1 MNFQTA
7 VENYLNNKSKE
18 NLNRQVDALVAE
30 MTEKEKIRMLS
41 GRGMLMSLKN
51 MIFHRRQYNYEPI
64 PAGGCK
70 RLGIPPILFTDGPRG
85 VVMGNSTC
93 LPVSMCRASAFD
105 DDLEY
110 RLGKLIAAEAIAQG
124 ANYFAGICINLVRNP
139 RWGRSQ
145 ESYGE
150 DPFLLGRMGAALTR
164 SMQEE
169 GMIACPK
176 HYALNSI
183 EDLRF
188 HINVTTDE
196 RTLSEVY
203 LPHFKKCVEAGALS
217 IMGAYN
223 RYNEFY
229 CCENQ
234 NLLTDILRDEWGFD
248 GFVLSD
254 FVWGVY
260 DVEHSLRAGCDV
272 EMMFTWRYR
281 KIPKLLR
288 DGKLNM
294 RHIDRAVKNIV
305 SALIRSVPQIK
316 PRDQGVVAS
325 PQHRELAREA
335 AEKGIVLLQNN
346 GVLPLSEAAAIT
358 IAGNYADEENVG
370 DYGSSRVFSK
380 NVITPYAGLNNVFKR
395 VTLSQGTDVD
405 RAIRASK
412 ESDVI
417 VICSGSDRFKEG
429 EYLMNTRYSRD
440 EKPKNSGGD
449 RASLRLSNREVALIR
464 AMKEAGKKVVVV
476 LFSGCAIIVEE
487 WKQSADAIL
496 MNYYSGEAGGTALA
510 NILCGNVNPSGK
522 LPFTLARNE
531 TDYPAFLEI
540 GQKPYEI
547 EYGYYHGYTLF
558 EKRGI
563 QPAFPFGF
571 GLSYSTFSI
580 ENVEAEDEG
589 EVIRVRVDVENNG
602 DRDGAEVVQVY
613 AGSNG
618 ADQDRPVK
626 LLKGFQRVALK
637 AGEKKE
643 ISIPVNKDDLK
654 FYDADTRRWVLDE
667 AYTLYVGNSS
677 ADAMLRKAQ
686 IVLKPSSWVVAPG
699 RAATIQ

>member
-7 VENYLNNKSKE
+7 VESYHSDRTKE
-18 NLNRQVDALVAE
+18 NLNRQVDALVAD
-30 MTEKEKIRMLS
+30 MTEKEKIHMLS
-41 GRGMLMSLKN
+41 GRGMLTSLKN

-110 RLGKLIAAEAIAQG
+110 RVGKMIAAEAIAQG

-164 SMQEE
+164 AVQEE

-188 HINVTTDE
+188 HVNVTTDE
-196 RTLSEVY
+196 RTLHEVY

-217 IMGAYN
+217 MMGAYN
-223 RYNEFY
+223 RYDEFY

-234 NLLTDILRDEWGFD
+234 KLLTDILRNEWGFD

-254 FVWGVY
+254 FVWGIH
-260 DVEHSLRAGCDV
+260 DAEHSLRAGCDV

-288 DGKLNM
+288 GGKLNM
-294 RHIDRAVKNIV
+294 RHIDRAVKNILSV
-305 SALIRSVPQIK
+305 LIRTVPEIK
-316 PRDQGVVAS
+316 PRDRSVVAS
-325 PQHRELAREA
+325 PAHRELALEA
-335 AEKGIVLLQNN
+335 AEKGIVLLRNE
-346 GVLPLSEAAAIT
+346 GVLPLREASAVT
-358 IAGNYADEENVG
+358 VVGDYADEENVG
-370 DYGSSRVFSK
+370 DHGSSRVFSK
-380 NVITPYAGLNNVFKR
+380 NVITPYAGLKNVFGR
-395 VTLSQGTDVD
+395 VTLSQGTDVAQ
-405 RAIRASK
+405 AIRASLD
-412 ESDVI
+412 SDVI
-417 VICSGSDRFKEG
+417 VICAGSNRFEEG
-429 EYLMNTRYSRD
+429 EYLINTSYSRD

-449 RASLRLSNREVALIR
+449 RTSLRLSNREVVLIR
-464 AMKEAGKKVVVV
+464 AMKETGKKVVVV
-476 LFSGCAIIVEE
+476 LFGGCAIIVEE
-487 WKQSADAIL
+487 WKESADAII
-496 MNYYSGEAGGTALA
+496 MNYYSGEQGGTALA
-510 NILCGNVNPSGK
+510 NILSGRVDPSGK
-522 LPFTLARNE
+522 LPFTIARDE
-531 TDYPAFLEI
+531 TDYPPFLEI

-558 EKRGI
+558 DKEGI
-563 QPAFPFGF
+563 RPAFPFGF
-571 GLSYSTFSI
+571 GLSYTTFAI
-580 ENVEAEDEG
+580 DNLKAVDEG
-589 EVIRVRVDVENNG
+589 DVIRVSVEVENSG
-602 DRDGAEVVQVY
+602 DREGAEVVQVY

-618 ADQDRPVK
+618 ADRDRPVK
-626 LLKGFQRVALK
+626 LLKGYRRVVLK
-637 AGEKKE
+637 AGEKKNIAICVKKE
-643 ISIPVNKDDLK
+643 DLR
-654 FYDADTRRWVLDE
+654 FYNPDTTQWVLGE
-667 AYTLYVGNSS
+667 AYTFYVGNSS
-677 ADAMLRKAQ
+677 ADAMRRKAE
-686 IVLKPSSWVVAPG
+686 IVL
-699 RAATIQ
+699 

>member
-1 MNFQTA
+1 
-7 VENYLNNKSKE
+7 
-18 NLNRQVDALVAE
+18 
-30 MTEKEKIRMLS
+30 
-41 GRGMLMSLKN
+41 
-51 MIFHRRQYNYEPI
+51 
-64 PAGGCK
+64 
-70 RLGIPPILFTDGPRG
+70 
-85 VVMGNSTC
+85 
-93 LPVSMCRASAFD
+93 
-105 DDLEY
+105 
-110 RLGKLIAAEAIAQG
+110 
-124 ANYFAGICINLVRNP
+124 
-139 RWGRSQ
+139 
-145 ESYGE
+145 
-150 DPFLLGRMGAALTR
+150 
-164 SMQEE
+164 
-169 GMIACPK
+169 
-176 HYALNSI
+176 
-183 EDLRF
+183 
-188 HINVTTDE
+188 
-196 RTLSEVY
+196 
-203 LPHFKKCVEAGALS
+203 
-217 IMGAYN
+217 
-223 RYNEFY
+223 
-229 CCENQ
+229 
-234 NLLTDILRDEWGFD
+234 
-248 GFVLSD
+248 
-254 FVWGVY
+254 
-260 DVEHSLRAGCDV
+260 
-272 EMMFTWRYR
+272 
-281 KIPKLLR
+281 
-288 DGKLNM
+288 
-294 RHIDRAVKNIV
+294 
-305 SALIRSVPQIK
+305 
-316 PRDQGVVAS
+316 
-325 PQHRELAREA
+325 
-335 AEKGIVLLQNN
+335 
-346 GVLPLSEAAAIT
+346 
-358 IAGNYADEENVG
+358 
-370 DYGSSRVFSK
+370 
-380 NVITPYAGLNNVFKR
+380 VITPYAGLNNVFKR

>member
-7 VENYLNNKSKE
+7 VESYHSDRTKE
-18 NLNRQVDALVAE
+18 NLNRQVDALVAD
-30 MTEKEKIRMLS
+30 MTEKEKIHMLS
-41 GRGMLMSLKN
+41 GRGMLTSLKN

-110 RLGKLIAAEAIAQG
+110 RVGKMIAAEAIAQG

-164 SMQEE
+164 AVQEE

-188 HINVTTDE
+188 HVNVTTDE
-196 RTLSEVY
+196 RTLHEVY

-217 IMGAYN
+217 MMGAYN
-223 RYNEFY
+223 RYDEFY

-234 NLLTDILRDEWGFD
+234 KLLTDILRNEWGFD

-254 FVWGVY
+254 FVWGIH
-260 DVEHSLRAGCDV
+260 DAEHSLRAGCDV

-288 DGKLNM
+288 GGKLNM
-294 RHIDRAVKNIV
+294 RHIDRAVKNILSV
-305 SALIRSVPQIK
+305 LIRTVPEIK
-316 PRDQGVVAS
+316 PRDRSVVAS
-325 PQHRELAREA
+325 PAHRELALEA
-335 AEKGIVLLQNN
+335 AEKGIVLLRNE
-346 GVLPLSEAAAIT
+346 GVLPLREASAVT
-358 IAGNYADEENVG
+358 VVGDYADEENVG
-370 DYGSSRVFSK
+370 DHGSSRVFSK
-380 NVITPYAGLNNVFKR
+380 NVITPYAGLKNVFER
-395 VTLSQGTDVD
+395 VTLSQGTDVAQ
-405 RAIRASK
+405 AIRASLD
-412 ESDVI
+412 SDVI
-417 VICSGSDRFKEG
+417 VICAGSNRFEEG
-429 EYLMNTRYSRD
+429 EYLINTSYSRD

-449 RASLRLSNREVALIR
+449 RTSLRLSNREVVLIR
-464 AMKEAGKKVVVV
+464 AMKETGKKVVVV
-476 LFSGCAIIVEE
+476 LFGGCAIIVEE
-487 WKQSADAIL
+487 WKESADAII
-496 MNYYSGEAGGTALA
+496 MNYYSGEQGGTALA
-510 NILCGNVNPSGK
+510 NILSGRVDPSGK
-522 LPFTLARNE
+522 LPFTIARDE
-531 TDYPAFLEI
+531 TDYPPFLEI

-558 EKRGI
+558 DKEGI
-563 QPAFPFGF
+563 RPAFPFGF
-571 GLSYSTFSI
+571 GLSYTTFAI
-580 ENVEAEDEG
+580 DNLKAVDEG
-589 EVIRVRVDVENNG
+589 DVIRVSVEVENSG
-602 DRDGAEVVQVY
+602 DREGAEVVQVY

-618 ADQDRPVK
+618 ADRDRPVK
-626 LLKGFQRVALK
+626 LLKGYRRVVLK
-637 AGEKKE
+637 AGEKKKIAICVKKE
-643 ISIPVNKDDLK
+643 DLR
-654 FYDADTRRWVLDE
+654 FYNPDTTQWVLGE
-667 AYTLYVGNSS
+667 AYTFYVGNSS
-677 ADAMLRKAQ
+677 ADAMRRKAE
-686 IVLKPSSWVVAPG
+686 IVL
-699 RAATIQ
+699 

>member
-7 VENYLNNKSKE
+7 VESYHSDRTKE
-18 NLNRQVDALVAE
+18 NLNRQVDALVAD
-30 MTEKEKIRMLS
+30 MTEKEKIHMLS
-41 GRGMLMSLKN
+41 GRGMLTSLKN

-110 RLGKLIAAEAIAQG
+110 RVGKMIAAEAIAQG

-164 SMQEE
+164 AVQEE

-188 HINVTTDE
+188 HVNVTTDE
-196 RTLSEVY
+196 RTLHEVY

-217 IMGAYN
+217 MMGAYN
-223 RYNEFY
+223 RYDEFY

-234 NLLTDILRDEWGFD
+234 KLLTDILRNEWGFD

-254 FVWGVY
+254 FVWGIH
-260 DVEHSLRAGCDV
+260 DAEHSLRAGCDV

-288 DGKLNM
+288 GGKLNM
-294 RHIDRAVKNIV
+294 RHIDRAVKNILSV
-305 SALIRSVPQIK
+305 LIRTVPEIK
-316 PRDQGVVAS
+316 PRDRSVVAS
-325 PQHRELAREA
+325 PAHRELALEA
-335 AEKGIVLLQNN
+335 AEKGIVLLRNE
-346 GVLPLSEAAAIT
+346 GVLPLREASAVT
-358 IAGNYADEENVG
+358 VVGDYADEENVG
-370 DYGSSRVFSK
+370 DHGSSRVFSK
-380 NVITPYAGLNNVFKR
+380 NVITPYAGLKNVFER
-395 VTLSQGTDVD
+395 VTLSQGTDVAQ
-405 RAIRASK
+405 AIRASLD
-412 ESDVI
+412 SDVI
-417 VICSGSDRFKEG
+417 VICAGSNRFEEG
-429 EYLMNTRYSRD
+429 EYLINTSYSRD

-449 RASLRLSNREVALIR
+449 RTSLRLSNREVVLIR
-464 AMKEAGKKVVVV
+464 AMKETGKKVVVV
-476 LFSGCAIIVEE
+476 LFGGCAIIVEE
-487 WKQSADAIL
+487 WKESADAII
-496 MNYYSGEAGGTALA
+496 MNYYSGEQGGTALA
-510 NILCGNVNPSGK
+510 NILSGRVDPSGK
-522 LPFTLARNE
+522 LPFTIARDE
-531 TDYPAFLEI
+531 TDYPPFLEI

-558 EKRGI
+558 DKEGI
-563 QPAFPFGF
+563 RPAFPFGF
-571 GLSYSTFSI
+571 GLSYTTFAI
-580 ENVEAEDEG
+580 DNLKAVDEG
-589 EVIRVRVDVENNG
+589 DVIRVSVEVENSG
-602 DRDGAEVVQVY
+602 DREGAEVVQVY

-618 ADQDRPVK
+618 ADRDRPVK
-626 LLKGFQRVALK
+626 LLKGYRRVVLK
-637 AGEKKE
+637 AGEKKNIAICVKKE
-643 ISIPVNKDDLK
+643 DLR
-654 FYDADTRRWVLDE
+654 FYNPDTTQWVLGE
-667 AYTLYVGNSS
+667 AYTFYVGNSS
-677 ADAMLRKAQ
+677 ADAMRRKAE
-686 IVLKPSSWVVAPG
+686 IVL
-699 RAATIQ
+699 